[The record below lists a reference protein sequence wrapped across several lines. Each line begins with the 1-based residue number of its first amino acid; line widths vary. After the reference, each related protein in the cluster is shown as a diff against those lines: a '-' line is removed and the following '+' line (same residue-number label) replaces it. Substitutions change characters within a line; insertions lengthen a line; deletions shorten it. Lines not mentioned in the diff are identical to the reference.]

1 VPAGH
6 QRKNSVR
13 TAEKLYAQRRKI
25 ICGQKKNFVR
35 IKEKFLAQKKKIVSA
50 QRKNAI
56 RISVNRK
63 RAGHTEKP
71 SENRGK
77 VLRNFPSL
85 VKRRRSLKEVKF
97 ATRKRSVQA
106 SSVKLLHK
114 FHAEK
119 SFFAFFFLVSPSF
132 TILRSNS
139 PSLHKR
145 WRKET

>member
-1 VPAGH
+1 M
-6 QRKNSVR
+6 RS
-13 TAEKLYAQRRKI
+13 EKKFCTHKRKI
-25 ICGQKKNFVR
+25 LG
-35 IKEKFLAQKKKIVSA
+35 AQKKIVSS

-63 RAGHTEKP
+63 RAGQTEKP

-119 SFFAFFFLVSPSF
+119 SFFAFSFF
-132 TILRSNS
+132 
-139 PSLHKR
+139 
-145 WRKET
+145 